1 MLFAIILLL
10 FFMIL
15 AVAAVLWGHDS
26 RDNAHTMK
34 LSTHTNTHTF
44 HAAI

>member
-10 FFMIL
+10 SFIVL
-15 AVAAVLWGHDS
+15 AATAVLWGHDS

-34 LSTHTNTHTF
+34 LSTHTF
-44 HAAI
+44 HAGI